1 MDPITEMSMVMFAV
15 LVIVLIL
22 VVVFINQRYR
32 YQKLRED
39 LEGYLK
45 ELKDQERAIKKL
57 ENDLR
62 EYVMGGKGL
71 RDWSMLKQQINELS
85 DLPSFTET
93 ENEYVLRTHLSRI
106 KKDYV
111 KVSGIKKGIKV
122 SIDSKEGLPLQ
133 TLYSTPKDIDPH
145 GLKVTYRGNT
155 LEIRAPKSIVENNK
169 KDKKK
174 SKGE

>member
-1 MDPITEMSMVMFAV
+1 MDPITEMSVVILAV

-39 LEGYLK
+39 LGNYLK
-45 ELKDQERAIKKL
+45 ELKDQERAINKL

-71 RDWSMLKQQINELS
+71 REWGMLKQQINELS

-93 ENEYVLRTHLSRI
+93 ENEYILKTHLSRI
-106 KKDYV
+106 KKDDV

-122 SIDSKEGLPLQ
+122 SIDSKEDPPLQ
-133 TLYSTPKDIDPH
+133 TLYSTPENIDPH
-145 GLKVTYRGNT
+145 GLKVAYRGNT
-155 LEIRAPKSIVENNK
+155 LEIRAPKSIVENNEQ
-169 KDKKK
+169 DKER
-174 SKGE
+174 SKEG

>member
-45 ELKDQERAIKKL
+45 GLKDQERAIKKL

-71 RDWSMLKQQINELS
+71 RDWSMIKQQINELNELS

-106 KKDYV
+106 KKDDV

-122 SIDSKEGLPLQ
+122 SIDSKEDPPLQ

-145 GLKVTYRGNT
+145 GLKVTYRGNI
-155 LEIRAPKSIVENNK
+155 LEIRAPKSIVVE
-169 KDKKK
+169 
-174 SKGE
+174 E